1 MQTIQEAQAFDII
14 PLPSLRPVP
23 MQSDTRR
30 LADNERQASSGSQ
43 ASAVRAEQGS
53 RDLSAEARQEQSFGA
68 QIELREGEEQ
78 PPLLSLPADTGQPG
92 HTGLLAVVLQQSS
105 SQGPTAEQASG
116 EAHAQP
122 ATSRPQPHRDDRDT
136 EHWQGGFSTISLPPA
151 AESHGQQ
158 ALLQEEGAASREQ
171 DPFASTFPTSLI
183 SPTMVELEPDEW
195 DTFQAPEE
203 EAPQPPTPPGAE
215 LGDKGELKQAS
226 ICPMSSVAGAA

>member
-1 MQTIQEAQAFDII
+1 MQTIQEAQAFDVI

-23 MQSDTRR
+23 MQSDTMR
-30 LADNERQASSGSQ
+30 LADNDRLDSSGSQ
-43 ASAVRAEQGS
+43 ASAAGS
-53 RDLSAEARQEQSFGA
+53 RDLLAEARQEQSFGA

-105 SQGPTAEQASG
+105 SQGPTAEQATG

-122 ATSRPQPHRDDRDT
+122 ATLRPQPHRDDRDT

-171 DPFASTFPTSLI
+171 DLFASTFPTSLI

-215 LGDKGELKQAS
+215 LGEKGELKQA
-226 ICPMSSVAGAA
+226 